1 MVTRWVDMDGAFQWM
16 DELRRRMDQIWFD
29 GDEIGTGALDGVGA
43 LRARL
48 RDAGDAYV
56 VTAEVP
62 GLGEKDVEL
71 TLHQDVLTLRGER
84 KSDTPAG
91 YRAHRQERSPV
102 RFSRS
107 FALPAKV
114 DAEKVQ
120 ARVRHGLLTVTLPKV
135 PESQP
140 RRIAVRSS

>member
-29 GDEIGTGALDGVGA
+29 GDEVGAFEAGA

-48 RDAGDAYV
+48 RDAGDSYV

-71 TLHQDVLTLRGER
+71 TLHHDVLTLRGER
-84 KSDTPAG
+84 KSDAPEG
-91 YRAHRQERSPV
+91 YRLHRQERFPA

-107 FALPAKV
+107 FALPVKV

-120 ARVRHGLLTVTLPKV
+120 ASVRNGLLTVTLPKV

-140 RRIAVRSS
+140 RRIAVKTS

>member
-1 MVTRWVDMDGAFQWM
+1 MDGAFQWM
-16 DELRRRMDQIWFD
+16 DDIRRRMDQVWFD
-29 GDEIGTGALDGVGA
+29 GDELGLLDGSGA

-48 RDAGDAYV
+48 RDAGSEYV

-62 GLGEKDVEL
+62 GLGEKDVEV

-84 KSDTPAG
+84 KADAPEG
-91 YRAHRQERSPV
+91 YRAHRQERAST

-107 FALPAKV
+107 FALPVKV
-114 DAEKVQ
+114 DAEKVT
-120 ARVRHGLLTVTLPKV
+120 ARVRNGLLTVTLPKV

-140 RRIAVRSS
+140 RQIAVRPA